1 MNENLVISIIKDA
14 IQTGLLVS
22 APILIVSLVIGLLI
36 SIFQATT
43 QIQEQTLTFVPKLIA
58 VAVVGLFTGSWML
71 HQVVDFTKRIFELM
85 ANIVH

>member
-1 MNENLVISIIKDA
+1 MSENMIVSVLKDA
-14 IQTGLLVS
+14 IQTGLTVA
-22 APILIVSLVIGLLI
+22 APILVISIVVGLLI

-58 VAVVGLFTGSWML
+58 AAVVGLIAGPWML
-71 HQVVDFTKRIFELM
+71 HQVVNFTERIFSLI